1 MSRAPR
7 GIERLSPG
15 CEENA
20 DKSERTDNEQR
31 PLQNFGARCVD
42 TEMIEQCQVGER
54 PKCNESGPVDE
65 NGADGDPRTRL
76 PGWPACGPADVLPFA

>member
-1 MSRAPR
+1 
-7 GIERLSPG
+7 
-15 CEENA
+15 
-20 DKSERTDNEQR
+20 
-31 PLQNFGARCVD
+31 
-42 TEMIEQCQVGER
+42 MIEQCQVGER